1 MKNPHHDHGVAADA
15 MARTAPPATAQ
26 PAQALAAPSR
36 WGWRSGRRRAAM
48 AAAALLALVAAL
60 AFAAHQQVLAAAAPF
75 VRAVADAPAADA
87 IVVLGARIHADG
99 RPYSLLVDRLV
110 TAEDL
115 WRHGKAPRI
124 VLSGRGGGGVGDDE
138 VAAMRRYLAGRGV
151 PDAAMVDDPLGLR
164 TIDTMRRCRDVYGV
178 ARALVVTN
186 PFHVPRAVFLARSV
200 GLEAHGVEAPYGHD
214 YGTAT
219 MLRNRA
225 REVAARVWAWCEV
238 AVAGR

>member
-1 MKNPHHDHGVAADA
+1 MPG
-15 MARTAPPATAQ
+15 
-26 PAQALAAPSR
+26 PSL
-36 WGWRSGRRRAAM
+36 S
-48 AAAALLALVAAL
+48 
-60 AFAAHQQVLAAAAPF
+60 AAAAPF

-138 VAAMRRYLAGRGV
+138 VAAMRRN
-151 PDAAMVDDPLGLR
+151 
-164 TIDTMRRCRDVYGV
+164 C
-178 ARALVVTN
+178 
-186 PFHVPRAVFLARSV
+186 
-200 GLEAHGVEAPYGHD
+200 
-214 YGTAT
+214 
-219 MLRNRA
+219 A

>member
-26 PAQALAAPSR
+26 PAQQLAAPSR

-124 VLSGRGGGGVGDDE
+124 VLSGLGGGGVGDDE

>member
-1 MKNPHHDHGVAADA
+1 MSSGKGFAVLGASSSASRNFSGTCV
-15 MARTAPPATAQ
+15 Q
-26 PAQALAAPSR
+26 PAPIGMPGPSL
-36 WGWRSGRRRAAM
+36 S
-48 AAAALLALVAAL
+48 
-60 AFAAHQQVLAAAAPF
+60 AAAAPF

-138 VAAMRRYLAGRGV
+138 VAAMRR
-151 PDAAMVDDPLGLR
+151 
-164 TIDTMRRCRDVYGV
+164 
-178 ARALVVTN
+178 
-186 PFHVPRAVFLARSV
+186 FLA
-200 GLEAHGVEAPYGHD
+200 APYGHD

-238 AVAGR
+238 AVAGRWRGGAWACGPMLHIRPAPRRASPPHCGSDCPHGTAKPSARSSRHSRSSGRPTIAVWSSPAMASNRPMPSPSIL

>member
-1 MKNPHHDHGVAADA
+1 MKNPHCDHGDAAAA
-15 MARTAPPATAQ
+15 MARTAPPAQ
-26 PAQALAAPSR
+26 PLAAPSR
-36 WGWRSGRRRAAM
+36 WGWRAGRRRAAM

-138 VAAMRRYLAGRGV
+138 VAAMRRFLAGRGV
-151 PDAAMVDDPLGLR
+151 PDAALVDDPLGLR

-219 MLRNRA
+219 MLRNRV

>member
-1 MKNPHHDHGVAADA
+1 
-15 MARTAPPATAQ
+15 
-26 PAQALAAPSR
+26 
-36 WGWRSGRRRAAM
+36 M

-138 VAAMRRYLAGRGV
+138 VAAMRR
-151 PDAAMVDDPLGLR
+151 
-164 TIDTMRRCRDVYGV
+164 
-178 ARALVVTN
+178 
-186 PFHVPRAVFLARSV
+186 
-200 GLEAHGVEAPYGHD
+200 
-214 YGTAT
+214 
-219 MLRNRA
+219 NRA
-225 REVAARVWAWCEV
+225 REVAARVWAWRE
-238 AVAGR
+238 VAGR

>member
-1 MKNPHHDHGVAADA
+1 VKNPHHDHGVAADA

-26 PAQALAAPSR
+26 PASPLASPWR
-36 WGWRSGRRRAAM
+36 WCARAGRRRAVM

-75 VRAVADAPAADA
+75 VRAVADAPAGDA

-138 VAAMRRYLAGRGV
+138 VAAMRRFLAARGV
-151 PDAAMVDDPLGLR
+151 PDAALVDDPLGLR

-186 PFHVPRAVFLARSV
+186 PFHVHRAVFLARSV
-200 GLEAHGVEAPYGHD
+200 GLAAHGVEAPYGHD

>member
-1 MKNPHHDHGVAADA
+1 MSLVKNFAVLGALSSASRSFRVTCAQQ
-15 MARTAPPATAQ
+15 APIGMPGSS
-26 PAQALAAPSR
+26 LS
-36 WGWRSGRRRAAM
+36 
-48 AAAALLALVAAL
+48 
-60 AFAAHQQVLAAAAPF
+60 AAAAPF

-138 VAAMRRYLAGRGV
+138 VAAMRRFLAARGV
-151 PDAAMVDDPLGLR
+151 PAAAMVDDPLGLR
-164 TIDTMRRCRDVYGV
+164 TIDTMQRCRDVYGV